1 MENKPQ
7 KERPVPQSPNLSIT
21 IHPSH
26 SHLWAIVG
34 MARVAI
40 DNRILLKEIPI
51 FHWAGEYTC
60 MMEANPV
67 AACPEKM
74 DLTMVNEIVWS
85 LRAVI
90 EMAVVEEVKRLKNG
104 TR

>member
-1 MENKPQ
+1 MPH
-7 KERPVPQSPNLSIT
+7 SPNLSIT
-21 IHPSH
+21 IYPST
-26 SHLWAIVG
+26 SNLSAIIG
-34 MARVAI
+34 IARVTI

-60 MMEANPV
+60 MMEAKPV